1 MISSAICRHIPW
13 CRLLPVCHLCDI
25 YFDLNLPVYHWNP
38 LFPLMV
44 STVISRISTIPLFSL
59 SVLKLHTHLILVFSK
74 SFQEACSL
82 SLFSSYLALQA
93 RAVRVFFKLHF
104 SVIFFSTS
112 LLSLLR
118 IHLSQTTP
126 SWRVV
131 FWHTFN
137 GVLHFVAPVLPTFL
151 CSPPFLPPFPSPEN
165 MLIWFHLSLPFPP
178 YVRLHKPQS
187 RASWPPATYIFESFP
202 GVERSQQ
209 KDTKKRPKKRR
220 EKSTRKNGKKQEKK
234 INKTKQNPFNDPVER
249 D

>member
-1 MISSAICRHIPW
+1 MISSTICRHIPW

-44 STVISRISTIPLFSL
+44 STVISHISTIPLFSL
-59 SVLKLHTHLILVFSK
+59 SVIKLHTHLILVFYK

-93 RAVRVFFKLHF
+93 RAVQVFFFKLHF

-131 FWHTFN
+131 FWHTSN
-137 GVLHFVAPVLPTFL
+137 GVLHFVCPHFTYFPLFSPLP
-151 CSPPFLPPFPSPEN
+151 PPFSFSRKHVNMVSPFTSLPP
-165 MLIWFHLSLPFPP
+165 LCAITQTTKTSL
-178 YVRLHKPQS
+178 L
-187 RASWPPATYIFESFP
+187 ASCNIH
-202 GVERSQQ
+202 
-209 KDTKKRPKKRR
+209 
-220 EKSTRKNGKKQEKK
+220 
-234 INKTKQNPFNDPVER
+234 I
-249 D
+249 